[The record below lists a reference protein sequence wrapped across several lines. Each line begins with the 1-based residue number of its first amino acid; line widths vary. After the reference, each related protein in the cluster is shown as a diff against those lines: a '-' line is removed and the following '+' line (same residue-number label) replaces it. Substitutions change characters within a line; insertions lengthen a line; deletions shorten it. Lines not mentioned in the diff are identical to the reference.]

1 MKKILGLM
9 VALLIAFATLVGC
22 TGTDTKKEEV
32 EVSTTEVTEEA
43 TTEEPEKVSMK
54 FGNTQGDKDTQSMGL
69 AEVKRRMEE
78 ETNGNFQIEL
88 YFSSALGGTDDLTEQ
103 AMQGAPI
110 LTVSDPGRL
119 ASFVPEFGVIQAPY
133 LLDDPSQ
140 LNDLVETETYKA
152 WEKEFEDQGLKLIT
166 SNWYSGARN
175 MVVDKEINTPADLNG
190 LKIRTIGSPLFTET
204 INAMGAI
211 ATPMDWAEVYP
222 SIQQKAIDGAEVQT
236 PSSYATRLYEIS
248 KYTNKTEHFQLIGS
262 LVMSK
267 EVFDSWSTEYQEL
280 FVRICK
286 EVGAENQKLVV
297 KLSKEYEDEMVEQGM
312 IVREVDKTPF
322 IEAVQ
327 PVYEK
332 LGYTEL
338 RDQLLEEISK

>member
-1 MKKILGLM
+1 MKKLLGTLLISIL
-9 VALLIAFATLVGC
+9 ALLTLVGC
-22 TGTDTKKEEV
+22 TGTETNEEKSQTP
-32 EVSTTEVTEEA
+32 ESEVTETA
-43 TTEEPEKVSMK
+43 EPEKVSMK
-54 FGNTQGDKDTQSMGL
+54 FGNTQGEKDTQSMGL
-69 AEVKRRMEE
+69 AEVKKRMEE
-78 ETNGNFQIEL
+78 ATNGNFQIEL
-88 YFSSALGGTDDLTEQ
+88 YYSSALGGTDDLTEQ
-103 AMQGAPI
+103 AMQGAPV

-119 ASFVPEFGVIQAPY
+119 ASFVPDFGVIQAPY

-140 LNDLVETETYKA
+140 LNKLVETETYKA
-152 WEKEFEDQGLKLIT
+152 WEKEFEKQGLKLIT

-175 MVVDKEINTPADLNG
+175 MVCDKEINTPADLKG
-190 LKIRTIGSPLFTET
+190 LKIRTIGSPLFIET

-248 KYTNKTEHFQLIGS
+248 KYTNKTEHFQLIGC

-267 EVFDSWSTEYQEL
+267 EVFDSWSPEYQEL
-280 FVRICK
+280 FVKTCK
-286 EVGAENQKLVV
+286 EVGEENQKLVV
-297 KLSKEYEDEMVEQGM
+297 ELSKEYEAEMVEQGM

-327 PVYEK
+327 PVYDI
-332 LGYTEL
+332 LGYSEL
-338 RDQLLEEISK
+338 RDQLLEEIGN